1 MTKAQPLLFQG
12 LKARSV
18 LLDKIGSCIQ
28 QKQYSGSCNGFKD
41 ALSLLMD
48 ISGSGELSVSE
59 IKDVGLELLFA
70 GHETTASATISLI
83 LQLTKNPSVVA
94 KIKEELDLFG
104 LKENG
109 CDDLDYETLNKM
121 KYLTSVVKEAIRITP
136 PVGGGYRKALKT
148 FEIDVS
154 IYNFYMVIF

>member
-1 MTKAQPLLFQG
+1 
-12 LKARSV
+12 
-18 LLDKIGSCIQ
+18 
-28 QKQYSGSCNGFKD
+28 
-41 ALSLLMD
+41 MD

-70 GHETTASATISLI
+70 GHETTASATVSLI
-83 LQLTKNPSVVA
+83 LQLTKNPSVVE

-109 CDDLDYETLNKM
+109 CDDLDYEKLNKM

-154 IYNFYMVIF
+154 TTNVYIISIW